1 MVDEASLLSKYDGP
15 TSFKGKVS
23 FKGGIRQMI
32 KARRLRCERGSVPP
46 PDHCD
51 EPVSTPDGPLGG
63 STLLGGLKGAVPM
76 EQRVECAHPLSW
88 SFPIDKDGPPSGV
101 RMLPVLNRGATNP
114 RVVVAALSRCVALL
128 ISSGCEKY
136 FRRV

>member
-76 EQRVECAHPLSW
+76 GQRVECAHPLSW
-88 SFPIDKDGPPSGV
+88 SFPIDKDGPRSHAAGSEPRGDESSCRRGGPVQVRGV
-101 RMLPVLNRGATNP
+101 A
-114 RVVVAALSRCVALL
+114 
-128 ISSGCEKY
+128 Y
-136 FRRV
+136 FFGL